1 MSISCRRKLY
11 HRGVIILSYCA
22 VSGGHV
28 QQQLSQNLA
37 FARND
42 SFNPQTLH
50 LYNYGLDM
58 VSGVNA
64 GSVWDHLSLACD
76 LRLMSFGLRDS
87 IGSSV
92 HHLAVL
98 LAWEGLALRTRV
110 TAAAT
115 GIVQQWHGSQNPI
128 LRGS

>member
-1 MSISCRRKLY
+1 MFNNSCLKILPLPEMIHSILKHSIY
-11 HRGVIILSYCA
+11 I
-22 VSGGHV
+22 
-28 QQQLSQNLA
+28 
-37 FARND
+37 
-42 SFNPQTLH
+42 
-50 LYNYGLDM
+50 NYGLDM